1 MKRLITLTTLSI
13 LALSTRAAD
22 AQVPALL
29 PVQGQLT
36 DADDAPLTGDVEVEF
51 GLYDVATGGAPFFS
65 TTRTLTL
72 ADGTFAVNLGS
83 EDTLDFAAFP
93 ASGEVYVGL
102 TVGGDDELSPRVRVG
117 TVPYAARAARCGEA
131 TTLQG
136 AAADDFATFDHAH
149 DYADLTG
156 VPATF
161 PPSAHGHA
169 WSALTDVPAEL
180 ADGDD
185 DTLAQLVCADG
196 QKPAFTG
203 GGWACADDVDP
214 VTAIATADAY
224 VRNTGDAI
232 SGNLAI
238 NGSPNNGTQAA
249 LTLENGGPAIMRLD
263 ANDIDVTSAE
273 LRLNRI
279 STNTVSTY
287 GTLRARGDLQADGE
301 ATFSANAVFEGDV
314 LMTGPVR
321 VRSPFVVA
329 SGRPARGEID
339 RPAAHIIYN
348 EGPTSGA
355 ASALP
360 FAAAE
365 RAPYCEEFSGCTV
378 VLIEG
383 GHDAAQ
389 PGLRRSSG
397 VHHLMIDPVSQVWVL
412 DGGGAGR
419 QGAYGGGQ
427 ARAEILS
434 VGRCAFAANQG
445 LANGNTFD
453 FAVTKEIA
461 DGAGINRVCTLVVR
475 D

>member
-1 MKRLITLTTLSI
+1 MKRLIMLTTFCI
-13 LALSTRAAD
+13 LAASTRLAD

-36 DADDAPLTGDVEVEF
+36 DADDAPLSGDVEVRF
-51 GLYDVATGGAPFFS
+51 GLYDVVTGGAPFFS

-93 ASGEVYVGL
+93 ESGEVYVGL
-102 TVGGDDELSPRVRVG
+102 TVGGEDELSPRVRVG
-117 TVPYAARAARCGEA
+117 TVPYAARAAQCGEA
-131 TTLQG
+131 MTLQG

-149 DYADLTG
+149 DYAELTG

-169 WSALTDVPAEL
+169 WSELTDVPAEL

-185 DTLAQLVCADG
+185 DTLGQLACADG

-203 GGWACADDVDP
+203 GGWVCADDVDP
-214 VTAIATADAY
+214 ITAIATADAY

-232 SGNLAI
+232 TGNLAI
-238 NGSPNNGTQAA
+238 NGSPNNGAQAA

-287 GTLRARGDLQADGE
+287 GTLRARGDLQADGQ

-314 LMTGPVR
+314 LMNGPVR
-321 VRSPFVVA
+321 VRTPFVVA
-329 SGRPARGEID
+329 SGRPNRNEID
-339 RPAAHIIYN
+339 RPAAHVIHN
-348 EGPTSGA
+348 EGPPTGE

-365 RAPYCEEFSGCTV
+365 RAPYCEEISGCTV
-378 VLIEG
+378 VLIEA
-383 GHDAAQ
+383 GHDATQ

-397 VHHLMIDPVSQVWVL
+397 VHHLMIDPVAQVWVL
-412 DGGGAGR
+412 DGGGGGQ
-419 QGAYGGGQ
+419 QGSYGGGQ

-434 VGRCAFAANQG
+434 VGRCAFATNQP